1 MTFIEK
7 FKQSGLHQKLFCHL
21 YDNCRED
28 EDGQDYYTHIIY
40 DEASTPDPDDPNP
53 EDDSWKNNDECYRWV
68 VADDKGNILRFGYG
82 SEGKKYDPHADH
94 RKVGWFVALMK
105 RHGLSGDITV

>member
-1 MTFIEK
+1 MPVITVGCARRVWLSQFFMI
-7 FKQSGLHQKLFCHL
+7 
-21 YDNCRED
+21 
-28 EDGQDYYTHIIY
+28 

-82 SEGKKYDPHADH
+82 SEGKKYDPPADH